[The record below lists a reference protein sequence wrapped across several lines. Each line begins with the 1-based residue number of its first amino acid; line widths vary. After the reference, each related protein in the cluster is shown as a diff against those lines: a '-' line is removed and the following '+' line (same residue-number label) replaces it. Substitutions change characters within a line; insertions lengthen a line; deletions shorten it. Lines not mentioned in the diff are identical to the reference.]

1 VIKYIGSKRRLVPV
15 LGALLSRAGARTALD
30 LFTGTT
36 RVAQEWKRRGTE
48 VWAVDLARYAE
59 VLARC
64 YVTTD
69 ADRIDLAALD
79 DAIFHLQHLTG
90 TDGYVTATFSQAARF
105 FQLHNARRID
115 AIRDEIERR

>member
-1 VIKYIGSKRRLVPV
+1 MIKYIGSKRRLVPV

-36 RVAQEWKRRGTE
+36 RVAQEWKRRGAE

-69 ADRIDLAALD
+69 AHRIDGAALAVD
-79 DAIFHLQHLTG
+79 RG
-90 TDGYVTATFSQAARF
+90 GSRES
-105 FQLHNARRID
+105 
-115 AIRDEIERR
+115 AIRPPTDLRPR